1 MKLLSLLRHAT
12 ATADAA
18 DDHSRSLSVDGQ
30 AEAVDIAAHLAMTD
44 LPAPDLILSSDSRRT
59 HQTAKTLQMFF
70 PEAALDLDHALY
82 LAGSDTLLDIIHA
95 QDDAHTHVVIVAHNP
110 GIGQLAFD
118 LGGGAHPAIARG
130 FAPATLATFACDI
143 HRWADLQAPHAVLKN
158 VIEP

>member
-12 ATADAA
+12 AATDGA

-30 AEAVDIAAHLAMTD
+30 AEAVDIATHLAMAD
-44 LPAPDLILSSDSRRT
+44 LAAPDLILSSDSERT

-82 LAGSDTLLDIIHA
+82 LAASDTLLEIIHA
-95 QDDAHTHVVIVAHNP
+95 QDDALTHIVIVAHNP

-118 LGGGAHPAIARG
+118 LGGGNHPAIARG

-143 HRWADLQAPHAVLKN
+143 DRWADLRAAHVNLKN
-158 VIEP
+158 VITA